1 MRLRFGA
8 IIGGV
13 AVLSVAALVWL
24 GYGAVTEWQ
33 RSAELLARRRADAA
47 ADLLV
52 TALTRDMRGVQSS
65 VLAASQRTHAA
76 DEYDLIAGAFAR
88 YPYPEVFF
96 EATDLSRSA
105 EVTFYGRAE
114 RMPRWMPSTPERQR
128 MPVATVAAP
137 SVGAL
142 LARHLARDVAAGHR
156 YAIVSLELE
165 GVPYQVVAQLQYSD
179 IYREHLSNVFG
190 FMVNL
195 PWVSTHYFRDV
206 AAQVSHIA
214 GSDGGVVLSVLDSS
228 GAPVTS
234 PPVSLRRD
242 ATGRR
247 TFPLAFFDP
256 NLQLSS
262 SVAGLQVES
271 WTAEATVVGD
281 PTMLA
286 ANQGAQRTL
295 AVAALTAILLGIG
308 FVLTLRAARAST
320 ELTRLRSDF
329 VATVTHE
336 LKTPIATIRAISE
349 TLASGRLDNTAAA
362 KEYAQMAVQEAKRLT
377 RLIDNLLAYSR
388 VTDVTEVYSFEAMP
402 PEQLVEDTVH
412 EFAATLAANRF
423 DVHVDVEPGLP
434 PVRIDR
440 TALALALA
448 NLLDNAIR
456 YSGESRYLR
465 IHGYR
470 SENGVVIEVID
481 RGVGIPEAEISQ
493 VTRRFYRGHRATAG
507 GSGLGL
513 AITQRIVRD
522 HGGELTIRS
531 EEGHGTTV
539 GIELPA
545 TEEA

>member
-1 MRLRFGA
+1 MKARFGVLVGIVA
-8 IIGGV
+8 I
-13 AVLSVAALVWL
+13 LSLAALVWL

-33 RSAELLARRRADAA
+33 RSAQMLAQRRAEAA

-52 TALTRDMRGVQSS
+52 TALTRDMRGVQGS
-65 VLAASQRTHAA
+65 VLSSAQRTHTA
-76 DEYDLIAGAFAR
+76 DVYDLIAGAFAR

-96 EATDLSRSA
+96 ESANLTRTDD
-105 EVTFYGRAE
+105 VTFYGRAE

-128 MPVATVAAP
+128 LPVAAVAAP

-142 LARHLARDVAAGHR
+142 VAQHLARDVAAGHR
-156 YAIVSLELE
+156 YAVFNLDIE
-165 GVPYQVVAQLQYSD
+165 GVPYQVVAQLQYAD
-179 IYREHLSNVFG
+179 LYHEHLSNVFG

-206 AAQVSHIA
+206 AAQVSRIA
-214 GSDGGVVLSVLDSS
+214 GSDGGVVLSVLDGS

-234 PPVSLRRD
+234 LPVSLSRD
-242 ATGRR
+242 AMGRR

-256 NLQLSS
+256 NLQTTSPAS
-262 SVAGLQVES
+262 GLQVQS

-295 AVAALTAILLGIG
+295 AMAALTAILLGIG
-308 FVLTLRAARAST
+308 FFLTFRAARAST

-349 TLASGRLDNTAAA
+349 TLASGRLDNTSAAR
-362 KEYAQMAVQEAKRLT
+362 EYAQMAVQESKRLT

-402 PEQLVEDTVH
+402 PEQLVEDTVR

-423 DVHVDVEPGLP
+423 DVHVDVESGLP
-434 PVRIDR
+434 QVRIDR

-481 RGVGIPEAEISQ
+481 KGVGIPEAEVSQ

-522 HGGELTIRS
+522 HGGELTIQS
-531 EEGHGTTV
+531 EEGRGTTV